1 MFSIHEITAAPHFP
15 HALRPLIA
23 ATARPEAV
31 VSLVVRAEG
40 DADVE
45 ITERD
50 GEIYIA
56 LNASLFEQW
65 RHPSTVGQAEFI

>member
-1 MFSIHEITAAPHFP
+1 MFSINEISAAPHFP

-31 VSLVVRAEG
+31 VLLLVRVAEG
-40 DADVE
+40 AVDVE
-45 ITERD
+45 ITEQN

-56 LNASLFEQW
+56 INASIVEQ
-65 RHPSTVGQAEFI
+65 

>member
-1 MFSIHEITAAPHFP
+1 MFSIHEISAAPHFP

-31 VSLVVRAEG
+31 VSMFVRAAEG
-40 DADVE
+40 AADVE
-45 ITERD
+45 VTERD

-56 LNASLFEQW
+56 IIASIVEQ
-65 RHPSTVGQAEFI
+65 